1 MATPAEAATYIRLKT
16 RTNSTT
22 FTDADMLVLL
32 NIKKNEVCQ
41 RALEVDEDIF
51 ELPTYLNLVA
61 DQREYPLQSELLSRI
76 SRVEAKLDG
85 SNWIKLSELDLN
97 EYNNPVTPEANIT
110 AYFSNE
116 EGGAKYDIMRKSVWL
131 YSGTITSVTDGL
143 RIWLNTYPANVA
155 TMGGATD
162 MSVDPSTTTHGVPK
176 ELHKVI
182 MDGVV
187 IEWKSSREKPIPL
200 TEREQIWEHDMEKA
214 IQTLKKANY
223 DREVIGDIPCG
234 TVNMSGEDGSNL

>member
-22 FTDADMLVLL
+22 LSDADALVLL
-32 NIKKNEVCQ
+32 NVVKDQVCQ
-41 RALEVDEDIF
+41 RALETDEDIF

-61 DQREYPLQSELLSRI
+61 DQREYPLYSTILSRI
-76 SRVEAKLDG
+76 HRVEAKLDG
-85 SNWIKLSELDLN
+85 TNWLKLEEFDL
-97 EYNNPVTPEANIT
+97 EEHEKPVTTETNIVNN
-110 AYFSNE
+110 FSNE
-116 EGGAKYDIMRKSVWL
+116 EGGAKYDIMRKSIWI

-143 RIWLNTYPANVA
+143 RIWESTWPANVA
-155 TMGGATD
+155 TMGGTTD
-162 MSVDPSTTTHGVPK
+162 MSVDPSTTTHGIPK

-187 IEWKSSREKPIPL
+187 IEWKGSREKSIPL
-200 TEREQIWEHDMEKA
+200 TEREQKWEYDLEKA

-223 DREVIGDIPCG
+223 DREVVGRIPY
-234 TVNMSGEDGSNL
+234 TDGSEY

>member
-22 FTDADMLVLL
+22 FTDADILVLL

-41 RALEVDEDIF
+41 RALETDEDIF
-51 ELPTYLNLVA
+51 ELPTYMNLVA
-61 DQREYPLQSELLSRI
+61 NQREYPLHSEILSRI

-85 SNWIKLSELDLN
+85 SNWLKLTEFDLP
-97 EYNNPVTPEANIT
+97 EYDKPLTPESNIT
-110 AYFSNE
+110 ANFSNE
-116 EGGAKYDIMRKSVWL
+116 EGHAFYDIMRKSIWL
-131 YSGTITSVTDGL
+131 YSGTIATVTDGL
-143 RIWLNTYPANVA
+143 RIWESTWPSNVA
-155 TMGGATD
+155 TMGGLTD
-162 MSVDPSTTTHGVPK
+162 MSVDPSTTTHGIPK
-176 ELHKVI
+176 ELHKVM

-223 DREVIGDIPCG
+223 DREVIGYIPCG
-234 TVNMSGEDGSNL
+234 TLNMNSEDGSNL